1 MPLGLPLQYPSTT
14 GARPSFG
21 HIELRIAGFPF
32 VGFKKIDYSRTR
44 SREMVYGA
52 HPDPLGKSL
61 GQNEYK
67 ASCELYLPEF
77 QLFLATLDAAGI
89 TFAYGDTFFD
99 VTVTYNAP
107 GFSVVTDTLKGC
119 TLDSSDAPNGQ
130 GTAALTRTFE
140 LNPLKILFAGKDDVT
155 APLGAVSILSASAS
169 VGGAFGA
176 AASIGL

>member
-1 MPLGLPLQYPSTT
+1 MPLGLPLMYPSTT

-21 HIELRIAGFPF
+21 HIELAIAGFKF
-32 VGFKKIDYSRTR
+32 VGFKKVDYSRTR
-44 SREMVYGA
+44 SREMIYGA

-77 QLFLATLDAAGI
+77 NLFVAQLSLAGVP
-89 TFAYGDTFFD
+89 FAYGDTFFQ

-107 GFSVVTDTLKGC
+107 GFGVVTDILEGC
-119 TLDSSDAPNGQ
+119 SLDSTDATNAQ

-140 LNPLKILFAGKDDVT
+140 LNPLKIIFNNREDVTFPLNTVSVFT
-155 APLGAVSILSASAS
+155 APLSA
-169 VGGAFGA
+169 
-176 AASIGL
+176 

>member
-1 MPLGLPLQYPSTT
+1 MPLGIPLQYPSTT

-44 SREMVYGA
+44 SREMIYGA

-77 QLFLATLDAAGI
+77 NLFLAQLDAASI
-89 TFAYGDTFFD
+89 TFGYGDTFFD
-99 VTVTYNAP
+99 ITVTYNAP
-107 GFSVVTDTLKGC
+107 GFGVVTDTLLAC
-119 TLDSSDAPNGQ
+119 SLDSSDAPNGQ

-140 LNPLKILFAGKDDVT
+140 LNPLKIRFGGKDDVT
-155 APLGAVSILSASAS
+155 TPLGQVSIFSASAAVS
-169 VGGAFGA
+169 LGASG
-176 AASIGL
+176 SLGL